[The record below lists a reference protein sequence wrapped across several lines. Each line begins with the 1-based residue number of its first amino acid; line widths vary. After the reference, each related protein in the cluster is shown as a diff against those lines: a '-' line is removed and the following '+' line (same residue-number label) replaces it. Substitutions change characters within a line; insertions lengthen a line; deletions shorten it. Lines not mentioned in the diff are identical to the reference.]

1 MHRLARPFAA
11 ALALAGST
19 GLALAQ
25 SNAAVPHGSGAVG
38 AVGPGENPATS
49 GIGGSG
55 STPPAGAF
63 QSNSS
68 SGVVVPPAP
77 GSAPNASVPY
87 GSGAVSPLG
96 PGESSGSAGIGGS
109 GTSAPRQ

>member
-1 MHRLARPFAA
+1 LAAITACRAGAPARNFRAA
-11 ALALAGST
+11 KSST
-19 GLALAQ
+19 RDGRGLA
-25 SNAAVPHGSGAVG
+25 P
-38 AVGPGENPATS
+38 AVGPGETTGS
-49 GIGGSG
+49 VGIGGSG
-55 STPPAGAF
+55 STPPSGAF
-63 QSNSS
+63 QPNSS

-109 GTSAPRQ
+109 GTSALRQ

>member
-1 MHRLARPFAA
+1 MHRLALPFAA

-38 AVGPGENPATS
+38 TVGPGENPATS

-63 QSNSS
+63 QPNSS